1 MFDDAFTVISR
12 ELQKVEGPKNQT
24 GDSIMICCPF
34 HDERTPSCGVNMST
48 EKEVRVGTFYCFGC
62 KEKGGWNRLAEK
74 AGLEQIKEWQNIEA
88 RTDGSMVRF
97 DKKKA
102 EQIGTKNMTIQRL
115 FDEVGNAVLPW
126 PKGATWRSYS
136 GKLINRVEGYVYD
149 DVRFD
154 ELMLVLPIY
163 INGRYRGGVRALR
176 EKPRKGPSYFN
187 TTGDWSK
194 DYGLLGFDYMRKK
207 KLYGCKAIVLTEG
220 PRDWLRMVKNKIP
233 CCSILG
239 SAMFSKKKLMLLMG
253 MGIEKI
259 YVFPDNDKAGYA
271 MAELVEETCEGLI
284 PFEFLRLPRKKDEN
298 GKIIE
303 LDPDN
308 APQSYIDK
316 VKGILYEHQR

>member
-1 MFDDAFTVISR
+1 
-12 ELQKVEGPKNQT
+12 
-24 GDSIMICCPF
+24 
-34 HDERTPSCGVNMST
+34 
-48 EKEVRVGTFYCFGC
+48 
-62 KEKGGWNRLAEK
+62 
-74 AGLEQIKEWQNIEA
+74 
-88 RTDGSMVRF
+88 
-97 DKKKA
+97 
-102 EQIGTKNMTIQRL
+102 
-115 FDEVGNAVLPW
+115 
-126 PKGATWRSYS
+126 
-136 GKLINRVEGYVYD
+136 
-149 DVRFD
+149 
-154 ELMLVLPIY
+154 
-163 INGRYRGGVRALR
+163 
-176 EKPRKGPSYFN
+176 
-187 TTGDWSK
+187 
-194 DYGLLGFDYMRKK
+194 MRKK

-308 APQSYIDK
+308 APQKFIDK